1 MRRGILI
8 VLTVLLSTSYMMATQ
23 KTILERKKAEKGYVL
38 TSDEEVSKKVVT
50 VKMKGVI
57 FDKKTQER
65 LPGVTLVLSD
75 NPSIGTVTNMDG
87 EFQIT
92 AVQGSK
98 LKVSYIG
105 YETQL
110 LAVNLDDNIKVE
122 LDQDNFKLD
131 EVVVTGQGA
140 EVQKRRLSSNVT
152 TVNSKELERMKQG
165 RIDQI
170 LQNSLPNVQIT
181 MASGQAGA
189 TSLVKSRGLSS
200 AYSNSTPVIYV
211 DGVRVDNMN
220 TGATLNNSLS
230 GNSAVTGSIGDI
242 PMENIDHIE
251 YVTGGA
257 ATTLYGSDAANG
269 VIQIFTKKGT
279 EQKISFFA
287 ETQLEA
293 DVASSQ
299 FYHFKR
305 TKELLHQIGFTQKYR
320 IGFDGGTEK
329 YGYSFGANMSNSTGT
344 LIKNGNEDRKYDL
357 RFGSRVKFNKV
368 LEYQNSFGMV
378 IQDFARS
385 RNGNQGGYT
394 GLWFTEGAAATNF
407 KYTNTEGKQVNYGAD
422 LDATTDYM
430 PHKLISNVEQIKN
443 LPLQIK
449 ANRILISPMNEV
461 VKWPAGNFIEIELDN
476 IYPAESIDINFGKKE
491 PCTWGRFE
499 ISADGKE
506 WKTIDLKQKDARL
519 TAGLQ
524 KAPVKFVRFTNAGS
538 NEQQVYLRQF
548 VLSIEKK

>member
-165 RIDQI
+165 
-170 LQNSLPNVQIT
+170 
-181 MASGQAGA
+181 
-189 TSLVKSRGLSS
+189 
-200 AYSNSTPVIYV
+200 
-211 DGVRVDNMN
+211 
-220 TGATLNNSLS
+220 
-230 GNSAVTGSIGDI
+230 
-242 PMENIDHIE
+242 
-251 YVTGGA
+251 
-257 ATTLYGSDAANG
+257 
-269 VIQIFTKKGT
+269 
-279 EQKISFFA
+279 
-287 ETQLEA
+287 
-293 DVASSQ
+293 
-299 FYHFKR
+299 
-305 TKELLHQIGFTQKYR
+305 
-320 IGFDGGTEK
+320 
-329 YGYSFGANMSNSTGT
+329 
-344 LIKNGNEDRKYDL
+344 
-357 RFGSRVKFNKV
+357 
-368 LEYQNSFGMV
+368 
-378 IQDFARS
+378 
-385 RNGNQGGYT
+385 
-394 GLWFTEGAAATNF
+394 
-407 KYTNTEGKQVNYGAD
+407 
-422 LDATTDYM
+422 
-430 PHKLISNVEQIKN
+430 
-443 LPLQIK
+443 
-449 ANRILISPMNEV
+449 ANRSDI
-461 VKWPAGNFIEIELDN
+461 AEL
-476 IYPAESIDINFGKKE
+476 P
-491 PCTWGRFE
+491 T
-499 ISADGKE
+499 
-506 WKTIDLKQKDARL
+506 
-519 TAGLQ
+519 
-524 KAPVKFVRFTNAGS
+524 
-538 NEQQVYLRQF
+538 
-548 VLSIEKK
+548 

>member
-165 RIDQI
+165 R
-170 LQNSLPNVQIT
+170 T
-181 MASGQAGA
+181 CG
-189 TSLVKSRGLSS
+189 
-200 AYSNSTPVIYV
+200 
-211 DGVRVDNMN
+211 
-220 TGATLNNSLS
+220 
-230 GNSAVTGSIGDI
+230 
-242 PMENIDHIE
+242 
-251 YVTGGA
+251 
-257 ATTLYGSDAANG
+257 
-269 VIQIFTKKGT
+269 
-279 EQKISFFA
+279 
-287 ETQLEA
+287 
-293 DVASSQ
+293 
-299 FYHFKR
+299 
-305 TKELLHQIGFTQKYR
+305 
-320 IGFDGGTEK
+320 
-329 YGYSFGANMSNSTGT
+329 
-344 LIKNGNEDRKYDL
+344 
-357 RFGSRVKFNKV
+357 
-368 LEYQNSFGMV
+368 
-378 IQDFARS
+378 
-385 RNGNQGGYT
+385 
-394 GLWFTEGAAATNF
+394 
-407 KYTNTEGKQVNYGAD
+407 
-422 LDATTDYM
+422 
-430 PHKLISNVEQIKN
+430 
-443 LPLQIK
+443 
-449 ANRILISPMNEV
+449 
-461 VKWPAGNFIEIELDN
+461 
-476 IYPAESIDINFGKKE
+476 
-491 PCTWGRFE
+491 
-499 ISADGKE
+499 
-506 WKTIDLKQKDARL
+506 
-519 TAGLQ
+519 
-524 KAPVKFVRFTNAGS
+524 
-538 NEQQVYLRQF
+538 
-548 VLSIEKK
+548 